1 MYDTFVVMGTSHL
14 NKNIWDIL
22 NRVLEYEYNIWAEY
36 ILDPD
41 LDTDKDVLMFKVVR
55 SFKIAGF

>member
-1 MYDTFVVMGTSHL
+1 MYDTFVVMVTSHM
-14 NKNIWDIL
+14 NKDIL
-22 NRVLEYEYNIWAEY
+22 DKLKRVLEYELTISTEY

-41 LDTDKDVLMFKVVR
+41 LYTDKGVLKFKLVC